1 MLDFVLHLGLN
12 QEYRRQSESIHPR
25 NDRRIKVSNMSA
37 AHVEPVGQLLLRT
50 LAMPAD
56 TNANGDIFGGWIMS
70 QMDIAGSIL
79 SKEIADGRTVTIAV
93 DAMKFLKP
101 VKVGDVVCCY
111 GEILRIGNT
120 SMTLHLEVWVKPV
133 LRDIDSPETRF
144 KVTEANFTFVAV
156 DSNGKKRA
164 VPKQERLNT
173 DE

>member
-1 MLDFVLHLGLN
+1 
-12 QEYRRQSESIHPR
+12 
-25 NDRRIKVSNMSA
+25 
-37 AHVEPVGQLLLRT
+37 
-50 LAMPAD
+50 MPAD
-56 TNANGDIFGGWIMS
+56 TNANGDIFGGWIMT

-79 SKEIADGRTVTIAV
+79 AKEVAGGRTVTIAV

-101 VKVGDVVCCY
+101 VKVGDVVCFY

-120 SMTLHLEVWVKPV
+120 SITLHLEVWVKP
-133 LRDIDSPETRF
+133 LPRDIESPETRF

-164 VPKQERLNT
+164 VPKQDRLNT